1 MEEINLALVIIS
13 GLIVGISP
21 CILLM
26 LSVFGS
32 SFLITETKAKFFKI
46 SIGLLLGMI
55 LAYVIISVAF
65 LYFVSLFNFFLI
77 FRYILAVILICIGIW
92 QIIECKKEQSLIFK
106 TPERIKLV
114 LKDFIENNSGI
125 YTFLVGMLFVFVKIP
140 CFGGPYLALL
150 YNLQLNPF
158 LVFYIFLYI
167 LAMLIPI
174 ILILIL
180 IRIGIESSKIND
192 FRLKYR
198 TYLRMLN
205 GAILIILAI
214 LLLFI

>member
-1 MEEINLALVIIS
+1 MEEINFTLVIIS

-32 SFLITETKAKFFKI
+32 SFLLTEAKAKFYRI
-46 SIGLLLGMI
+46 SIGLLIGMI
-55 LAYVIISVAF
+55 LAYIIMSIAF
-65 LYFVSLFNFFLI
+65 LYFISLFEFFLL
-77 FRYILAVILICIGIW
+77 FRYILATVIIFIGIW

-106 TPERIKLV
+106 TPESVKLL
-114 LKDFIENNSGI
+114 LKDFIEKNSGT
-125 YTFLVGMLFVFVKIP
+125 YAFLVGITFVFVKIP
-140 CFGGPYLALL
+140 CFGGAYLTLL
-150 YNLQLNPF
+150 YNLQTDPL
-158 LVFYIFLYI
+158 LIFYIILYI
-167 LAMLIPI
+167 FAMIIPI

-180 IRIGIESSKIND
+180 IRVGIESSKIND

-198 TYLRMLN
+198 TYLRMIN
-205 GAILIILAI
+205 GAVLILLAI